1 MVTLRHNAWLCK
13 WIQICMQIWQSTN
26 SAKAIAPPSAWRGC
40 SQSHVLPTRHL
51 TALCSGFWSSMSFH
65 QGSPEEWQKGKS
77 DQIEGKIHSLISAD
91 ARTSLH
97 AHTPVPWGYPVQLWV
112 FSEQLSSLLLHLSP
126 PALCLCVKDDCSM
139 CLWNSLHAETQRWFN
154 TYL

>member
-1 MVTLRHNAWLCK
+1 MVTLCHNAWLCK

-40 SQSHVLPTRHL
+40 SRSHVLPTRHL

-65 QGSPEEWQKGKS
+65 QGSPEEWQKGKT

-91 ARTSLH
+91 AHCTHTHTCSMGIPSSALSLLW
-97 AHTPVPWGYPVQLWV
+97 AALLTPIAS
-112 FSEQLSSLLLHLSP
+112 FSSSSL
-126 PALCLCVKDDCSM
+126 SM
-139 CLWNSLHAETQRWFN
+139 CKGWLQHVFVKQPACRDTEVV
-154 TYL
+154 